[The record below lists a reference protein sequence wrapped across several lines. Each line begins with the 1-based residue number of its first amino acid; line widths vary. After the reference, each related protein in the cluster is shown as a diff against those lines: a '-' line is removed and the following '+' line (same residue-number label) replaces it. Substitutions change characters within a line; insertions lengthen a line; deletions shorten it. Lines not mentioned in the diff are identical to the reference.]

1 MNGAL
6 QGGIDADIEEA
17 HPEELFAAWLELPDT
32 QRNGMDAAFR
42 EIFAMSCEKGF
53 RAILDEAAWHL
64 EAEPGA
70 YTELVEKLAALANH
84 YERAMVTFL
93 NHAEFWRGA
102 TLFYHADTLP
112 YWRKRKNLP
121 HQPAAV
127 HENGRQELAG
137 LIRTYFHYTE
147 ACGNNCVVEAFPWVN
162 STTFSPI
169 RKTIPSTALNG

>member
-1 MNGAL
+1 MNGARGYGAG
-6 QGGIDADIEEA
+6 QPRCGFINVKQAMKISGPIGAM
-17 HPEELFAAWLELPDT
+17 FAFSAAIALCAVLLMWRSHWNANPARSAE
-32 QRNGMDAAFR
+32 RN
-42 EIFAMSCEKGF
+42 ST
-53 RAILDEAAWHL
+53 
-64 EAEPGA
+64 PQA